1 MRITELVTDVI
12 TLAARLGWRT
22 RLVLAVL
29 LIGPLPLTGDLE
41 LFALNAAGLVLGAL
55 VLRQLICPTEKK
67 ATSTQRRPS

>member
-1 MRITELVTDVI
+1 MPITALVTDAI

-55 VLRQLICPTEKK
+55 VLRQLIRPTERN
-67 ATSTQRRPS
+67 ASSTKRSTR